1 MRRKKPQRIYS
12 DIKPWIQKAIARE
25 ARRPPDPLWENGP
38 TEQGALDQREQ
49 LIRLLQKHRNANPA
63 YGKLSERLDNCY
75 PNSRCLSGACPECL
89 RLLQRWLV
97 RRLGIFIRKNFNE
110 GDGELVMI
118 TIVPPASIVPVGT
131 LPSWSMKNHQR
142 RFKYVFESIGLHW
155 AVGGLD
161 FSLNER
167 DGQFPPHWRPHYQ
180 LVTTI
185 DDISTSKLNK
195 LFTSTKTVPRPI
207 KIESFDCTPYGLS
220 YLLKTA
226 FYRRIGYDEIKVR
239 NGKQRRCRN
248 TRTDKLQAA
257 ERLELAVQLNDAGLA
272 SRLFFGGVKP
282 FAKSIG
288 VKLVKW
294 PSAHRIKLSI

>member
-131 LPSWSMKNHQR
+131 LRSWSMKNHQR

-155 AVGGLD
+155 GRRGAGFFIKRTG
-161 FSLNER
+161 
-167 DGQFPPHWRPHYQ
+167 W
-180 LVTTI
+180 TI
-185 DDISTSKLNK
+185 SPTLA
-195 LFTSTKTVPRPI
+195 PA
-207 KIESFDCTPYGLS
+207 LS
-220 YLLKTA
+220 ARYN
-226 FYRRIGYDEIKVR
+226 YR
-239 NGKQRRCRN
+239 
-248 TRTDKLQAA
+248 
-257 ERLELAVQLNDAGLA
+257 
-272 SRLFFGGVKP
+272 
-282 FAKSIG
+282 
-288 VKLVKW
+288 
-294 PSAHRIKLSI
+294 